1 MALTLLTEDGG
12 RLLRQ
17 NTSSKQRKTLA
28 TKIGKILE
36 QDTKMLSKEMQ
47 EVLMDDL
54 VTAFL
59 NRLDI
64 LKRANNIERK
74 NGLTVRC
81 SDETLE
87 MMHGQS
93 LQA

>member
-1 MALTLLTEDGG
+1 MAKTLLTPDGG

-17 NTSSKQRKTLA
+17 NTSSKKRKVLA
-28 TKIGKILE
+28 TKIGRILE

-47 EVLMDDL
+47 EILVDDL

-64 LKRANNIERK
+64 LKRANDIERK
-74 NGLTVRC
+74 SGLAVGC

-87 MMHGQS
+87 MVHSQS
-93 LQA
+93 AQV